1 MSELHVRQIRAAL
14 EKQLQSHVDLSDVC
28 DRVDE
33 QTNAF
38 LSRAQMAFV
47 LSYLTGQSMAEAA
60 TSITDGFGDNGI
72 DAVLY
77 HPTERVLYIGQSKW
91 RNDGSGSI
99 DRGDTQKYI
108 KGFRDLINARWERFN
123 EKLKNRSAS
132 IETAL
137 NDASIRIVLV
147 VAYTGQ
153 EPLSSEVNQD
163 IQDLLE
169 EINDPTQ
176 LVTVQVFRQSNIY
189 AIVAQGIQGSPID
202 IDVALYDWGQV
213 RDPYSAFYGQVSV
226 SDVAR
231 WYEEHQHQLFAPNIR
246 MFLGATEVNATIVD
260 TLLDS
265 PNEFWYFNNGISA
278 LCRTI
283 KKKPIGGNTKETGI
297 FECNDLRIVNGAQ
310 TVGAIATA
318 AAKDPDATANARVGI
333 RIVSLE
339 NCPPDFDRKVT
350 RYNNTQNRIDRRDF
364 VALDSNQERVRSEL
378 LLEGVIYTYKSGEVL
393 TPSDKGFTL
402 DEATV
407 ARACSQV
414 DVSLSV
420 QAKREIGKLWD
431 DIQKAPY
438 KILFNP
444 SVSGPVIWRSVQV
457 VREVEANLSKWR
469 SGAQGREK
477 LLAIHGNRFIS
488 HFVLQSLQATPGSS
502 SQSLDAETR
511 QMIATLTD
519 ELFGKVIA
527 ILDAEYSDS
536 YLANLFKNV
545 SKCQHVK
552 SLIDQP

>member
-1 MSELHVRQIRAAL
+1 M
-14 EKQLQSHVDLSDVC
+14 
-28 DRVDE
+28 
-33 QTNAF
+33 
-38 LSRAQMAFV
+38 
-47 LSYLTGQSMAEAA
+47 
-60 TSITDGFGDNGI
+60 
-72 DAVLY
+72 
-77 HPTERVLYIGQSKW
+77 
-91 RNDGSGSI
+91 
-99 DRGDTQKYI
+99 
-108 KGFRDLINARWERFN
+108 
-123 EKLKNRSAS
+123 
-132 IETAL
+132 
-137 NDASIRIVLV
+137 
-147 VAYTGQ
+147 
-153 EPLSSEVNQD
+153 
-163 IQDLLE
+163 
-169 EINDPTQ
+169 
-176 LVTVQVFRQSNIY
+176 
-189 AIVAQGIQGSPID
+189 
-202 IDVALYDWGQV
+202 
-213 RDPYSAFYGQVSV
+213 

-231 WYEEHQHQLFAPNIR
+231 WYDEHQHQLFAPNIR

-378 LLEGVIYTYKSGEVL
+378 LLKGVIYTYKSGEVL